1 MNATPI
7 HPTPPADPPTSL
19 DSGGRLGA
27 MPCSVSSVGRTPAEN
42 KRERSKRWYMKLK
55 NNPEKLAKRKEKQR
69 ASERNRPDRKQ
80 KQREEWASLPANH
93 HRKTSVNLRTKRAR
107 AMLTDSVVSHALG
120 LKVSQCP
127 KELIELKRASMM
139 LCRKLKTRIKTA

>member
-1 MNATPI
+1 MARKKQTPNADNGLSPL
-7 HPTPPADPPTSL
+7 P
-19 DSGGRLGA
+19 LG
-27 MPCSVSSVGRTPAEN
+27 PCSVSTCVRTPAEN
-42 KRERSKRWYMKLK
+42 KRARSARWYQKQKNDPVKLERLMERRK
-55 NNPEKLAKRKEKQR
+55 ANEKT
-69 ASERNRPDRKQ
+69 RPDRKQ

-93 HRKTSVNLRTKRAR
+93 PRKTSVNLRTKRAR
-107 AMLTDSVVSHALG
+107 AMLTDSVVSNSMG